1 MMKLIL
7 EEQGLR
13 LEIATACFVWAR
25 AGQMS
30 TCYREGSW
38 GSGRGLVRHDIRALL
53 LQVQSA
59 DQCQSS
65 ICCCSECGNY
75 GIENK
80 HLNRC
85 ASVL

>member
-1 MMKLIL
+1 MMKLMPDERGLCL
-7 EEQGLR
+7 EM
-13 LEIATACFVWAR
+13 ATACFVWAC

-38 GSGRGLVRHDIRALL
+38 GSGRELVRHDIIALL

-59 DQCQSS
+59 DQCRSS

>member
-1 MMKLIL
+1 MMKLIP

-13 LEIATACFVWAR
+13 LEMATARFVRAY

-30 TCYREGSW
+30 TCYGEGSC

-59 DQCQSS
+59 DQSQSS